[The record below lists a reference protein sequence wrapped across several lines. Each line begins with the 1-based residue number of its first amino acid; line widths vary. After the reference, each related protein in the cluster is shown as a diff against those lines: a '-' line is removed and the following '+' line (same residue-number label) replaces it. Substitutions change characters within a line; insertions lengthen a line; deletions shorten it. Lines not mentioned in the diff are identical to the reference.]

1 MLSDITEAWVLYYGI
16 IFVLVIAFAPQG
28 IAGTI
33 LMHEPILR
41 NNPSLF
47 KNLLIPY
54 TIFIIKVF

>member
-16 IFVLVIAFAPQG
+16 IFVLVIAFTPQG

-41 NNPSLF
+41 NNPSLLKTF
-47 KNLLIPY
+47 
-54 TIFIIKVF
+54 